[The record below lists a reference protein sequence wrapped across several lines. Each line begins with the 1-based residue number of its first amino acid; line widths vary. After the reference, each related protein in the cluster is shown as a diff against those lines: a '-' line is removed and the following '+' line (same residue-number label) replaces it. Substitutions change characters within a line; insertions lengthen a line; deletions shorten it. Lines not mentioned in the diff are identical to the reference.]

1 MRTSIVGSLLMLA
14 FLVGGLGQ
22 SQAQKEQTLSP
33 QQIDSLTAPV
43 ALYPDALLAQL
54 LVASTKFSQLQ
65 SFAGWL
71 GKNSNLTGT
80 ALQDAAQKEGFEGCY
95 VALAPFPDVVKMMVQ
110 QSEWTKQIGQA
121 FTANKSV
128 VFDSIQ
134 RLRAEAHAK
143 GNLKTNEQQQV
154 TTQTTSSGQQVIVIQ
169 PANPQVVYVP
179 QYNPQVV
186 YVQSAPSSSSDES
199 DAAVGALVGFTAG
212 IIIGAAASDNY
223 YYGPYG
229 WHGAAMYNE
238 AWEDRYD
245 YAKDLQENRYEYA
258 KDVQENRQEYAKDVR
273 ENRQESAT
281 ERRETYQQNPER
293 QAIAESTQAD
303 RQARRDTN
311 QADRA
316 TRVSEVNTSSLGS
329 GQVASQRSGMSS
341 GGFSGYER
349 GSTTRAQSARGSRS
363 LGSSGR
369 SGGRRGRR

>member
-1 MRTSIVGSLLMLA
+1 MRTSIVRSLLMLA
-14 FLVGGLGQ
+14 FLVGGLDQ

-71 GKNSNLTGT
+71 GKNSSLTGT
-80 ALQDAAQKEGFEGCY
+80 ALQDAAQEEGFEGCY
-95 VALAPFPDVVKMMVQ
+95 VALAPFPDVVKRMVQ
-110 QSEWTKQIGQA
+110 QPEWTKQIGQA
-121 FTANKSV
+121 FTANKSA

-154 TTQTTSSGQQVIVIQ
+154 TSQTTSSGQEVIVIQ
-169 PANPQVVYVP
+169 PANPQVIYVP

-186 YVQSAPSSSSDES
+186 YVQSAPPDDSSDE
-199 DAAVGALVGFTAG
+199 AAAALVGFTAG

-273 ENRQESAT
+273 ENRQESAS
-281 ERRETYQQNPER
+281 ERRETYQQNAPER
-293 QAIAESTQAD
+293 QAIAQSTEAE
-303 RQARRDTN
+303 RQARRETN
-311 QADRA
+311 QADRSA
-316 TRVSEVNTSSLGS
+316 RLSEVNTSSLGS

-341 GGFSGYER
+341 SGFSGYQR
-349 GSTTRAQSARGSRS
+349 GSTTRAQSSRGSRS
-363 LGSSGR
+363 LGS
-369 SGGRRGRR
+369 GRRGRR